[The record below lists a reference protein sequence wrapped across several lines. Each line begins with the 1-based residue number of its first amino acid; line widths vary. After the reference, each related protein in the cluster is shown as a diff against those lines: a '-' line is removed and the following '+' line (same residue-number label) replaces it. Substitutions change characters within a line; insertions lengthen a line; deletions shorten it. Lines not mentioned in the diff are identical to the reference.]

1 MKKVIILVFIL
12 IGIFKDEIFLMP
24 PVISNNPLIIEY
36 IKSFVGIICLIKV
49 EIIRKKVITPKSNS
63 SVLKVLKIL
72 SESTDPKE
80 ELLSI
85 LFLCILFI
93 PLIKEEHE
101 E

>member
-12 IGIFKDEIFLMP
+12 IGIFKDEMFLIP
-24 PVISNNPLIIEY
+24 PVISNNPLIREY
-36 IKSFVGIICLIKV
+36 VKAFVGIICLIKV
-49 EIIRKKVITPKSNS
+49 EIIRKKVMTPRSNNN
-63 SVLKVLKIL
+63 VLKVLKTL
-72 SESTDPKE
+72 SESMVTKE

-93 PLIKEEHE
+93 PLIKEDLE